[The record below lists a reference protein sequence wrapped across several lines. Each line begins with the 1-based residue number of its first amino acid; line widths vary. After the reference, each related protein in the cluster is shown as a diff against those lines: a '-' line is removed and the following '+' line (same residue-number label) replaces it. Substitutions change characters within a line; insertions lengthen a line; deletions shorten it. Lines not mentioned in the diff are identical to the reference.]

1 MVAIVPGQCE
11 KSAGKEVNRDI
22 RIAALNVGSM
32 RSRGNEIVEMLS
44 RRLLD
49 ICCVQ
54 IIYVVQDGG
63 VSRLGKP
70 QGEILTASFS
80 GKGMIVL
87 VEL

>member
-11 KSAGKEVNRDI
+11 KSAGKEVNRDN
-22 RIAALNVGSM
+22 RITALNVGTM
-32 RSRGNEIVEMLS
+32 RSQGNEIIEMLS

-54 IIYVVQDGG
+54 VIDVVQDGG
-63 VSRLGKP
+63 VSQLGKP
-70 QGEILTASFS
+70 QGEILTTSFS
-80 GKGMIVL
+80 GKGMILV

>member
-11 KSAGKEVNRDI
+11 KSAGKEVNRDN
-22 RIAALNVGSM
+22 RIAALNVGTM
-32 RSRGNEIVEMLS
+32 RSQGNEIVEMLS

-54 IIYVVQDGG
+54 VIDVVQDGG
-63 VSRLGKP
+63 MSQLGKP
-70 QGEILTASFS
+70 QGEILTTSFS
-80 GKGMIVL
+80 GKGMILV